1 MTARFPLRAAAC
13 LVLLA
18 LLAFCA
24 GCGGK
29 DKQDRAA
36 TGDAVT
42 AEAGRATADTAPGVI
57 DNGLKPIETPSTLA
71 NPDGE
76 FIATWP
82 SGCARIRTRAVPS
95 SAGDGRDAVVRAECY
110 REGDTSHGCSVSV
123 WFERPDGGPLTV
135 EDVTAAVARGI
146 SDRRLQIVRQTP
158 VIRDGMEG
166 VLALCRE
173 AGGTRCAWYEGYLHR
188 GRMLVVTAWSEDDA
202 LFEDPEIRDFFR
214 SVTLTY

>member
-13 LVLLA
+13 LVILA
-18 LLAFCA
+18 LLTFFA

-29 DKQDRAA
+29 DKQDRTA
-36 TGDAVT
+36 TGDAGT
-42 AEAGRATADTAPGVI
+42 ADAGRATADTAPAVV
-57 DNGLKPIETPSTLA
+57 DNGLKPIETTSTLA

-123 WFERPDGGPLTV
+123 WFERPDGGPLAV

-146 SDRRLQIVRQTP
+146 SDRRLQVVRQTP

-173 AGGTRCAWYEGYLHR
+173 EGGARCAWYEGYLHR

>member
-13 LVLLA
+13 LVFLA
-18 LLAFCA
+18 LVV

-36 TGDAVT
+36 TGGAGT
-42 AEAGRATADTAPGVI
+42 ADAGRATADTAPDVA
-57 DNGLKPIETPSTLA
+57 DNGLKPIETSSRLA

-110 REGDTSHGCSVSV
+110 RDGDTSHGCSVSV
-123 WFERPDGGPLTV
+123 WFERPDGGPLLV

-188 GRMLVVTAWSEDDA
+188 GRMLVVTAWSDDDA